1 VSDFIRGNHSRL
13 FFAALAVLVSLPIFF
28 LMLREGAFRQRG
40 DIVQAPKTRA
50 DLSIRKFHFTER
62 GNGEQKW
69 EIWAERAERFLDRSQ
84 VHMDQVRVEYP
95 LNQGG
100 WVHLSSLL
108 GDYFEKEKRI
118 ELSGDVQV
126 VTDSGYTLYADRL
139 VWEKE
144 KNLISSEQPVKLVTS
159 GYRVSGGRMSYRTD
173 LRKVELTGGIQTVI
187 TPDTQEERKK
197 P

>member
-1 VSDFIRGNHSRL
+1 MTGFIISYRYPI
-13 FFAALAVLVSLPIFF
+13 FFIVAGVLVSFFIFY
-28 LMLREGAFRQRG
+28 MSREGQFKEG
-40 DIVQAPKTRA
+40 LSSVQGLKTRA

-62 GNGEQKW
+62 GNGDQKW

-95 LNQGG
+95 LHEGG
-100 WVHLSSLL
+100 WVHLSGLF
-108 GDYFEKEKRI
+108 GDYFEKEKRV

-144 KNLISSEQPVKLVTS
+144 KNLISSEEPVRLVTA
-159 GYRVSGGRMSYRTD
+159 GYMVSGGRMSYRTD
-173 LRKVELTGGIQTVI
+173 LRKVELIGGIQTVI
-187 TPDTQEERKK
+187 TPGTQEERKK